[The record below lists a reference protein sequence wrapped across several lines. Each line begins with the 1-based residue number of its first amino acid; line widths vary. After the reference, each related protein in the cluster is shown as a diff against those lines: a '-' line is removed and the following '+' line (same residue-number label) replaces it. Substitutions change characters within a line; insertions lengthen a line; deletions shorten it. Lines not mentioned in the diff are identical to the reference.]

1 LCFSRPLAGCSKTG
15 SRVTLADLPILPMHP
30 RLSRRGVLIAAPLA
44 LVFTVACCC
53 FGPLVRAAARG
64 RATRRHLALEV
75 HSARPGWFSVVLHDL
90 IVHPE
95 RMPGVEARV
104 DRARVS
110 FGLGLGIDR
119 VELSGVSVVAQG
131 TSEELRDQLAAWKD
145 LNRQDPNPAA
155 EKSRSSV
162 TVAVDGLAVRW
173 MAGLPPQPKAEF
185 SGASA
190 IWGPAGLRVH
200 AAEGRARFGSAE
212 LTFTNAVGAIDPVGT
227 IELARAAALVM
238 VLDRAEGDPRPRRPD
253 PDPSPPPLSHHGA
266 EPLPVADPAAPLVP
280 VPDTHALRGKVA
292 VLESLLSDRIGE
304 GADVGVDAMTW
315 KIERADQV
323 AFTLGPGPLALKRL
337 DAGFELRF
345 STDPSVASTPLAVR
359 AVLPKQGDTGIWL
372 EGGPVSLSLLGV
384 QEGAMG
390 LVDVGRATMTGR
402 AHVILAD
409 DGSSVTFDGEGG
421 TRDLSIAN
429 PRLASDVV
437 RGLDVQIR
445 ARGAATAGGD
455 LRLDDFAAT
464 IGAIHV
470 AAGGVLE
477 QREDHV
483 AGAFHLDI
491 PTASCQSLLDSLPS
505 ALLPVLQGTRIS
517 GNFGAHGRFGFDTRS
532 LDDLQLEYDVKDQ
545 CRVSEVPPD
554 LARERFAQP
563 FSHRIYL
570 PDGTL
575 IEEMTGPGSDNWTPL
590 DEISPY
596 MQVAVLTTEDGG
608 FPKHHGFNRA
618 SIRSSIV
625 ANLKARR
632 FARGAST
639 ITMQLAKNLFLSRD
653 KTLARKLEE
662 VVLTDYLEQT
672 FTKDE
677 LMELYLNVIEFGPS
691 VYGITAAAEHYFGR
705 SPGELNLGECL
716 FLSSLLP
723 APLRY
728 GAMRE
733 NGEVPEGWMRTL
745 HSLMQIAHKYGRI
758 TDAELAEGEKEPVV
772 FWRGGER
779 PQPRPPIRLRTDFDG
794 NTDDVNT
801 APPLDGPP
809 AQ

>member
-1 LCFSRPLAGCSKTG
+1 M
-15 SRVTLADLPILPMHP
+15 DP
-30 RLSRRGVLIAAPLA
+30 RLSRRGVLTAAPLA
-44 LVFTVACCC
+44 IAFTVACCS
-53 FGPLVRAAARG
+53 FGPLVRSAARA
-64 RATRRHLALEV
+64 RATRKHLGLEIRSV
-75 HSARPGWFSVVLHDL
+75 RPGWFSVVLQDL
-90 IVHPE
+90 VVRPE
-95 RMPGVEARV
+95 GMPGVQVQV
-104 DRARVS
+104 DRARVR
-110 FGLGLGIDR
+110 FGFGFGVER
-119 VELSGVSVVAQG
+119 VKLAGVTVDARGSAEELLDELS
-131 TSEELRDQLAAWKD
+131 AWKE
-145 LNRQDPNPAA
+145 LNRPVTNST
-155 EKSRSSV
+155 EGSRPSA
-162 TVAVDGLAVRW
+162 TIEVDGLGVRW
-173 MAGLPPQPKAEF
+173 ADGVLSRPRAELA
-185 SGASA
+185 GASA
-190 IWGPAGLRVH
+190 IWSAVGLRIH
-200 AAEGRARFGSAE
+200 AAEGHARAGSAE
-212 LTFTNAVGAIDPVGT
+212 VAFTDAVGEIDSSGT
-227 IELARAAALVM
+227 VDLARAAALAV
-238 VLDRAEGDPRPRRPD
+238 VLDRTEGESKLRRSD
-253 PDPSPPPLSHHGA
+253 PDPSPPSLHGA
-266 EPLPVADPAAPLVP
+266 EPIPVSDPATPLLP
-280 VPDTHALRGKVA
+280 IPDTHALRGKVVA
-292 VLESLLSDRIGE
+292 MASLLSDHIRE
-304 GADVGVDAMTW
+304 GADLGVDAMTW
-315 KIERADQV
+315 KIERPDQV
-323 AFTLGPGPLALKRL
+323 AFTLGPGPLGLKRSKT
-337 DAGFELRF
+337 GFELHF

-359 AVLPKQGDTGIWL
+359 AVLPKAGEAGIWL

-390 LVDVGRATMTGR
+390 LVDVAHATMTGR

-409 DGSSVTFDGEGG
+409 DGTSVTFDGEGG
-421 TRDLSIAN
+421 ARDLSISN

-437 RGLDVQIR
+437 RGLDVQVR
-445 ARGAATAGGD
+445 ARGAATADGD
-455 LRLDDFAAT
+455 LRFDDLAASV
-464 IGAIHV
+464 GALHV
-470 AAGGVLE
+470 SAGGVLE
-477 QREDHV
+477 QRADHV
-483 AGAFHLDI
+483 AAAFHLDI

-505 ALLPVLQGTRIS
+505 ALLPVLQGTRFS
-517 GNFGAHGRFGFDTRS
+517 GDFGAHGRFGFDTRS
-532 LDDLQLEYDVKDQ
+532 LDNLQLDYDVKDQ
-545 CRVSEVPPD
+545 CRVTQVPAD
-554 LARERFAQP
+554 LSRERFAQT

-672 FTKDE
+672 FSKDE

-733 NGEVPEGWMRTL
+733 NGEVPEGWMRML

-758 TDAELAEGEKEPVV
+758 TDAELAEGEQEPIV

-779 PQPRPPIRLRTDFDG
+779 PQPRPPVRLRTDFDG
-794 NTDDVNT
+794 DTEDVNT